1 VSARAFVVFLAVLAL
16 IGLLGFGLIGTGSA
30 NLAVGD
36 DAPHTELPRLDGQG
50 TGSIADYRGEWV
62 LVNFWASWCAPCRD
76 ESPTLQR
83 FFERHGDDV
92 AVVGID
98 TQDLSGDA
106 LEFVAEFGLTYP
118 MLRDP
123 DSESPLSDEY
133 GATGLPESFLVDP
146 EGDVAMICRGPID
159 QSDLEEL
166 VLPLVSGQGT
176 SAPGDGSICVT
187 A

>member
-1 VSARAFVVFLAVLAL
+1 MSARAFVVFIAVLAL
-16 IGLLGFGLIGTGSA
+16 IGLLTFGLIGTGTA
-30 NLAVGD
+30 DLAIGD
-36 DAPHTELPRLDGQG
+36 PAPDEELPRLDGEG

-62 LVNFWASWCAPCRD
+62 LVNFWASWCTPCRG

-83 FFERHGDDV
+83 FAERHEDDV
-92 AVVGID
+92 AVLGID

-106 LEFVAEFGLTYP
+106 LDFVEEFELTYP

-123 DSESPLSDEY
+123 DSEEPLSEDY

-146 EGDVAMICRGPID
+146 EGDVAMICRGPVD
-159 QSDLEEL
+159 ESDLQDL
-166 VLPLVSGQGT
+166 VLPLVSGREAT
-176 SAPGDGSICVT
+176 ASGDGSICVT